1 MEEENKLGLEGIK
14 EQLES
19 LEETINNKFDELIE
33 VLRGKKNDNIN
44 A

>member
-1 MEEENKLGLEGIK
+1 MEEEKKGLEGIK

-33 VLRGKKNDNIN
+33 VLKNRRTNGN
-44 A
+44 